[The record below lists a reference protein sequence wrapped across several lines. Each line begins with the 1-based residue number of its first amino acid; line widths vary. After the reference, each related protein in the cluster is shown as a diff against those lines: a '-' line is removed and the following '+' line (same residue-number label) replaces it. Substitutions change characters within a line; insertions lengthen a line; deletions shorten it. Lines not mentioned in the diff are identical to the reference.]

1 MELVSPGF
9 GLLFWQIVIF
19 ITLVL
24 LLKRFA
30 WKPILQSLKIREDS
44 IQDALDSAKEA
55 KEEMSRLKADN
66 EILLNEAK
74 VERDK
79 ILKDASSASNR
90 IKDDAKSA
98 TAEITNKMIVDARI
112 EIQNEK
118 NAALAEVRRQVV
130 SLSVEIAEKLLQRS
144 LTKDTTQKELV
155 EQYLK
160 DKKLN

>member
-1 MELVSPGF
+1 LRG
-9 GLLFWQIVIF
+9 
-19 ITLVL
+19 
-24 LLKRFA
+24 FA
-30 WKPILQSLKIREDS
+30 WQPILQSLKIREDS

-55 KEEMSRLKADN
+55 KEEMSKLKADN

>member
-1 MELVSPGF
+1 MELLTPGF

-24 LLKRFA
+24 LLKKFA
-30 WKPILQSLKIREDS
+30 WQPILQSLKIREDS

-55 KEEMSRLKADN
+55 KEEMSKLKADN

-79 ILKDASSASNR
+79 ILKDASIASSR
-90 IKDDAKSA
+90 IKEDAKSA
-98 TAEITNKMIVDARI
+98 AAEITDKMIVDARI

-144 LTKDTTQKELV
+144 LTKDTAQKELV

>member
-1 MELVSPGF
+1 MELLTPGF

-74 VERDK
+74 VERNK
-79 ILKDASSASNR
+79 ILKDASTSSSR

-98 TAEITNKMIVDARI
+98 AAEITNKMIVDARI

-144 LTKDTTQKELV
+144 LIKDTTQKELV

>member
-1 MELVSPGF
+1 MELLTPGF

-30 WKPILQSLKIREDS
+30 WQPILQSLKIREDS

-55 KEEMSRLKADN
+55 KEEMSKLKADN

-74 VERDK
+74 VQRDK
-79 ILKDASSASNR
+79 ILKDASTASSR

-98 TAEITNKMIVDARI
+98 AAEITNKMIVDARI

-144 LTKDTTQKELV
+144 LTKDTAQKELV

>member
-1 MELVSPGF
+1 MELLTPGF

-30 WKPILQSLKIREDS
+30 WQPILQSLKIREDS

-55 KEEMSRLKADN
+55 KEEMSKLKADN